1 MTPVNRTGNWIFERG
16 PGNLGVSG
24 DDVFDTLVRGTS
36 ESNVLLRLTA
46 QGNLSFKGKVLL
58 LPALRTRKKVVGCL
72 VNSDETAKSG
82 FQGISLP
89 CPFLKKGKTRIN
101 DTNQV

>member
-1 MTPVNRTGNWIFERG
+1 MTLVNRMGNWIFERG

-24 DDVFDTLVRGTS
+24 DGVFDALVRGAS

-46 QGNLSFKGKVLL
+46 QGNLSFKGKVSL

-72 VNSDETAKSG
+72 VNSDETANSG

-89 CPFLKKGKTRIN
+89 CPFLFLRKAKLG
-101 DTNQV
+101 